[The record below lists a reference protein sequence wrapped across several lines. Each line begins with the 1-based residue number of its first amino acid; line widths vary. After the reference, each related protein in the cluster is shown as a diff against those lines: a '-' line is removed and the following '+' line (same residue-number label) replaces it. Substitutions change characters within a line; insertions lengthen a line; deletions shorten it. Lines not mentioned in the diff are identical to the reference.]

1 MKTIYIVVRDSAD
14 GQELDCFDCPMMA
27 QQWADAIGETVQ
39 EENII
44 DRETMGAMLATKE
57 TA

>member
-1 MKTIYIVVRDSAD
+1 MKTVYIVVRDSAD
-14 GQELDCFDCPMMA
+14 GQELDCFDCPVMA

-44 DRETMGAMLATKE
+44 DRDTLAALIESRKG
-57 TA
+57 